1 MFDYFYGAQA
11 EQFAFYRIPK
21 VLFTDSEFRTLSAES
36 KILYGILLDRVSLSA
51 KNDWIDSQ
59 GRVYI
64 IYTIE
69 DIMGDL
75 NCGNKKAIQ
84 LLSELEE
91 KAGLIERKRQGL
103 GKPNLIYVKNFI
115 SAEKEAERHFLK
127 CQNRISGNGETTHPK
142 VSKGHATNTEQN
154 DTEYSNIESFPSD
167 KNVGKGSEAMR
178 IRAQYESYF
187 RESLE
192 MDILSQ
198 DTSLDQEALSAMVD
212 LLVDVCCSRKKSIR
226 INREDM
232 PLEVVKSRFMKLK
245 AEHIKYALMT
255 LENNTTR
262 VRDMKQYMLAVL
274 YNAPTTM
281 SAYYQNWVQ
290 HDLAN
295 GSI

>member
-11 EQFAFYRIPK
+11 EQFTFYRIPK

-127 CQNRISGNGETTHPK
+127 CQNHTSGNGETTHPK

-154 DTEYSNIESFPSD
+154 DTEYSDTDSFPSD

-212 LLVDVCCSRKKSIR
+212 LLVDVCCSRKKTIR

-232 PLEVVKSRFMKLK
+232 PLEVVKSRFMKLQ

-290 HDLAN
+290 HDLTN

>member
-21 VLFTDSEFRTLSAES
+21 VLFADSEFRTLSAES

-51 KNDWIDSQ
+51 KNGWIDSH

-91 KAGLIERKRQGL
+91 KAGLTERKRQGL
-103 GKPNLIYVKNFI
+103 GKPNLIYVKNSI
-115 SAEKEAERHFLK
+115 SAEKEAESHFLK
-127 CQNRISGNGETTHPK
+127 CQNYTSGNGEITHPK

-154 DTEYSNIESFPSD
+154 DTEYSDIDSFPSD

-178 IRAQYESYF
+178 IRAHYESYF

-192 MDILSQ
+192 MNILSR
-198 DTSLDQEALSAMVD
+198 DTSLDQEALSAIVD
-212 LLVDVCCSRKKSIR
+212 LLVDVCCSRKKTIR

>member
-21 VLFTDSEFRTLSAES
+21 VLFTNDRFRVLSAEA
-36 KILYGILLDRVSLSA
+36 KTLYGILLDRVSLSV
-51 KNDWIDSQ
+51 KNGWIDQQ

-64 IYTIE
+64 ICTIE
-69 DIMGDL
+69 EIMEDM

-84 LLSELEE
+84 LLSDLEE
-91 KAGLIERKRQGL
+91 KVGLIERKRQGL

-115 SAEKEAERHFLK
+115 SVENEAERHFLN
-127 CQNRISGNGETTHPK
+127 CQNHTSGSGEITFPE
-142 VSKGHATNTEQN
+142 VAEGHGTNTDPN
-154 DTEYSNIESFPSD
+154 NTEYSDIDSFPSGRT
-167 KNVGKGSEAMR
+167 VGKGSDAMR
-178 IRAQYESYF
+178 HRAQYESYF
-187 RESLE
+187 RQSLE
-192 MDILSQ
+192 LDILLR
-198 DTSLDQEALSAMVD
+198 DRSLDQEVLSAMVD
-212 LLVDVCCSRKKSIR
+212 LMVDVCCSRKKTIR

-255 LENNTTR
+255 LANNTTR

-281 SAYYQNWVQ
+281 DAYYQNWVQ
-290 HDLAN
+290 HDMAN
-295 GSI
+295 GLI

>member
-11 EQFAFYRIPK
+11 EQFTFYRIPK

-51 KNDWIDSQ
+51 KNGWLDSQ

-84 LLSELEE
+84 LLSELEG

-115 SAEKEAERHFLK
+115 SAEKETERHFLK
-127 CQNRISGNGETTHPK
+127 CQNHTSGNGETTHPK
-142 VSKGHATNTEQN
+142 VSKGHGTNTEQN
-154 DTEYSNIESFPSD
+154 DTEYSDIDPFTSD
-167 KNVGKGSEAMR
+167 KTVGKGSEAMR

-187 RESLE
+187 WESLE

-212 LLVDVCCSRKKSIR
+212 LLVDVCCSRKKTIR

-245 AEHIKYALMT
+245 AEHIKYTLMT

-281 SAYYQNWVQ
+281 NAFYQNWVQ

>member
-51 KNDWIDSQ
+51 KNGWIDSQ
-59 GRVYI
+59 SRVYI

-127 CQNRISGNGETTHPK
+127 CQNHISGNGETTHPK
-142 VSKGHATNTEQN
+142 VSKVHATNTEQN
-154 DTEYSNIESFPSD
+154 DTEYSDIDSFPSD

-187 RESLE
+187 KESLE

-212 LLVDVCCSRKKSIR
+212 LLVDVCCSMKKSIR

-232 PLEVVKSRFMKLK
+232 PLDVVKSRFMKLK
-245 AEHIKYALMT
+245 AEHIKYALLT